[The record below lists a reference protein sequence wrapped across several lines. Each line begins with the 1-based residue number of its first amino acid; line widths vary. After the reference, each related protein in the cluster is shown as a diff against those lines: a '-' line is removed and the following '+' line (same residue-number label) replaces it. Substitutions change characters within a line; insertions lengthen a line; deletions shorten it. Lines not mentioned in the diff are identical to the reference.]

1 MDINALSQSVTAIIE
16 VKVAPSRG
24 QGFDRIAE
32 RIYRF
37 DEVKAVY
44 LISSRECDLSIVI
57 EGKTM
62 MDIAHF
68 VSDKLASLDSILST
82 ATHFILKKYKEN
94 GQILQEEDI
103 PDERMIISP

>member
-1 MDINALSQSVTAIIE
+1 MGHDTVTAVIE
-16 VKVAPSRG
+16 VRVTPVRG
-24 QGFDRIAE
+24 QGFDRTAE

-37 DEVKAVY
+37 DEVKALY
-44 LISSRECDLSIVI
+44 LMSGGYDFSIEV

-68 VSDKLASLDSILST
+68 VSDKLAPLDSILST

-94 GQILQEEDI
+94 GQILHEEEI

>member
-1 MDINALSQSVTAIIE
+1 MANDVLNQTVTAVIE
-16 VKVAPSRG
+16 VRVTPVRG

-37 DEVKAVY
+37 DEVKALY
-44 LISSRECDLSIVI
+44 LMSGGYDLSIEV

-62 MDIAHF
+62 MDIARF
-68 VSDKLASLDSILST
+68 VSDKLAPLDSILST

-94 GQILQEEDI
+94 GQILQEEEI